1 MCVRILGVFFIFPNY
16 FLFYSF
22 SPPCGARDGTQSKML
37 ARQVL
42 HHSPI
47 PTALALLIYH
57 HLIFS
62 PSFGSTAVTKTYYK
76 RATSANGTDCV
87 NSTLHTKV
95 CHKMLILE
103 KRDSSELEGCLPLL
117 GFSQCGWPLSLF
129 ILSWHI
135 ISRLNFILFS
145 IGDRTGLPGKKN
157 IPAEIRRWL
166 ILISS
171 I

>member
-103 KRDSSELEGCLPLL
+103 KTGFIRTRGVFASAGLLPVWLASLSFYPFLTHHLKIEFHPVFYRRQNRLAWKEKHPCRD
-117 GFSQCGWPLSLF
+117 
-129 ILSWHI
+129 
-135 ISRLNFILFS
+135 
-145 IGDRTGLPGKKN
+145 
-157 IPAEIRRWL
+157 
-166 ILISS
+166 
-171 I
+171 